1 MTKRRFL
8 AAAVLASALAT
19 SAAAYAWEDSAS
31 APAAPAVTIS
41 QAIATAEQQGGGR
54 AIEAELE
61 RSVHGAYY
69 EVKVAGTDGVRKIY
83 VDATDGKV
91 LAMKQKNR
99 LTSWLDDDDDEDD
112 D

>member
-1 MTKRRFL
+1 
-8 AAAVLASALAT
+8 
-19 SAAAYAWEDSAS
+19 
-31 APAAPAVTIS
+31 
-41 QAIATAEQQGGGR
+41 
-54 AIEAELE
+54 
-61 RSVHGAYY
+61 
-69 EVKVAGTDGVRKIY
+69 VRKIY